1 MRILLFIIFLSLV
14 HSFFAFSQT
23 SITLRQAEQLFLKN
37 NLELL
42 AAQFNI
48 SAAQAQVIQARLWA
62 NPIFSAELNTVNPE
76 QNRTFDIGK
85 SGQKVFEIEQLI
97 YLGGKKRNEI
107 NFAKSNVELAELLF
121 VDLLR
126 NLRFQL
132 RSSFYAMYY
141 DNLSVRNLD
150 VQLSLLDTLVQAY
163 SAQAQKGNVPL
174 KDLVRLQSLYL
185 NLRNEQNDLINNI
198 LEEQKQIQILLGT
211 SQAFF
216 PAPENSELATYQK
229 DISLTVNILLDS
241 ALQNR
246 PDLKFAQKA
255 TQSAEL
261 LLRWQKSLAV
271 PDLNLGLAYDQRGGA
286 FNNQISLA
294 LGIPLPLWNRNQ
306 GNIQLAKVQLEQS
319 KTLQNQQ
326 EIQIQNQV
334 STTLAQY
341 IEAKSNYQKISGF
354 FSENFEQVY
363 KGTVDNFQRGN
374 ISMLEFTDFMES
386 YQQNLLQLN
395 KTQKILTNS
404 CEQLNWVSHSSI
416 F

>member
-1 MRILLFIIFLSLV
+1 MRTCFLIIFLSLF
-14 HSFFAFSQT
+14 HHFFALSQT
-23 SITLRQAEQLFLKN
+23 FVSLTQAEQIFLKN

-48 SAAQAQVIQARLWA
+48 SAAQAQVIQSRLWA
-62 NPIFSAELNTVNPE
+62 NPIFSAELNAVNPE
-76 QNRTFDIGK
+76 RNRTFDVGK
-85 SGQKVFEIEQLI
+85 NGQKAFEIEQLI

-121 VDLLR
+121 TDLLR

-132 RSSFYAMYY
+132 RSSFYTIYY
-141 DNLSVRNLD
+141 ENLSVVNLD
-150 VQLSLLDTLVQAY
+150 TQLSLLDTLVQVYAT
-163 SAQAQKGNVPL
+163 QAQKGNVPL

-185 NLRNEQNDLINNI
+185 NLRNERNDLINNI
-198 LEEQKQIQILLGT
+198 LEEQKQVQILLGT
-211 SQAFF
+211 SQVFF
-216 PAPENSELATYQK
+216 PAPERSELAMYQK
-229 DISLTVNILLDS
+229 EISLTANALLDS
-241 ALQNR
+241 ALKNR

-271 PDLNLGLAYDQRGGA
+271 PDMSLGIAYDQRGGA
-286 FNNQISLA
+286 FNNQISLT
-294 LGIPLPLWNRNQ
+294 LGIPLPLLNRNQ

-326 EIQIQNQV
+326 ELQIRNQV
-334 STTLAQY
+334 SMALAQY
-341 IEAKSNYQKISGF
+341 IEARSNYEKINSF
-354 FSENFEQVY
+354 FSENFAQVY
-363 KGTVDNFQRGN
+363 RGTVDNFQRGN

-395 KTQKILTNS
+395 KTQKILTNT